1 MSEQQLSVALRAREA
16 VSSLLLV
23 RLNGTGLTQWLN
35 QQENAA
41 FLIYQ
46 DFTDEQLR
54 TERSQL
60 STEIHDLRAQGKFN
74 HSIIYYFLILIYSS
88 SFFHILF
95 L

>member
-60 STEIHDLRAQGKFN
+60 STEINNLQAQGKFYL
-74 HSIIYYFLILIYSS
+74 SIIYYF
-88 SFFHILF
+88 
-95 L
+95 